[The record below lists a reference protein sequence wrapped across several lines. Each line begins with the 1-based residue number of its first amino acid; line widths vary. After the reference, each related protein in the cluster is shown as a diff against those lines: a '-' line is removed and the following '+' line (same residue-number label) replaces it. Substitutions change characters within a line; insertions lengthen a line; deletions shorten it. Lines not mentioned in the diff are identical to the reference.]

1 MELGWG
7 ALVLLL
13 VAAAV
18 IWFLQDSLAARERA
32 NAAAIEAC
40 RRLSLQFLDGTVAFA
55 RLAFTRERGQ
65 LALRRTYVF
74 DYTANSIERR
84 QGFVI
89 LVGRRI
95 ESVGYAPGEEQRAQR
110 SQRPPTTVSTSTA
123 LAPPPSARPVEPTDP
138 PPPAHSA
145 VVLDFAEWRNRRRG
159 AGQHLSHRRAGHSAS
174 DDSAT
179 LDSEGGNGHEDGQD
193 RHPRDNHPRDNHP

>member
-13 VAAAV
+13 AAATV
-18 IWFLQDSLAARERA
+18 IWFLQDSLAVRERA
-32 NAAAIEAC
+32 NAAAMDAC

-55 RLAFTRERGQ
+55 RLTFTRERGQ

-89 LVGRRI
+89 LVGRRV

-110 SQRPPTTVSTSTA
+110 AEQTPVTISISATLTPP
-123 LAPPPSARPVEPTDP
+123 APPLPPDAEPVP
-138 PPPAHSA
+138 PPQPNNSA
-145 VVLDFAEWRNRRRG
+145 VVFDLAEWRERRRG
-159 AGQHLSHRRAGHSAS
+159 TEQQPSPRRAGN
-174 DDSAT
+174 
-179 LDSEGGNGHEDGQD
+179 SEADGQD
-193 RHPRDNHPRDNHP
+193 SHP

>member
-13 VAAAV
+13 AAAAV
-18 IWFLQDSLAARERA
+18 IWFLQDSLAVRERA
-32 NAAAIEAC
+32 NAAAMEAC

-55 RLAFTRERGQ
+55 RLTFIRERGQ

-89 LVGRRI
+89 LVGRRV

-110 SQRPPTTVSTSTA
+110 SVQPPVTVSVSTP
-123 LAPPPSARPVEPTDP
+123 LPPDPEPV
-138 PPPAHSA
+138 PPATPANNSA
-145 VVLDFAEWRNRRRG
+145 VVLDLAEWRQRRRG
-159 AGQHLSHRRAGHSAS
+159 TEQQPSPRRAGNSAG
-174 DDSAT
+174 DT
-179 LDSEGGNGHEDGQD
+179 GNGQD
-193 RHPRDNHPRDNHP
+193 SHP

>member
-18 IWFLQDSLAARERA
+18 VWFLQDSLAARERA
-32 NAAAIEAC
+32 NAAAMEAC

-55 RLAFTRERGQ
+55 RLKFTRERGQ
-65 LALRRTYVF
+65 LAVRRTYVF

-89 LVGRRI
+89 LVGRRV
-95 ESVGYAPGEEQRAQR
+95 ESVGYAPGEEQRAARAQQPPVTI
-110 SQRPPTTVSTSTA
+110 SLSATLPSTPPAEEPKPAPPT
-123 LAPPPSARPVEPTDP
+123 PSNN
-138 PPPAHSA
+138 SA
-145 VVLDFAEWRNRRRG
+145 VVFDLAEWRARRRG
-159 AGQHLSHRRAGHSAS
+159 TEQQPSPRRA
-174 DDSAT
+174 
-179 LDSEGGNGHEDGQD
+179 DGQD
-193 RHPRDNHPRDNHP
+193 SHP

>member
-1 MELGWG
+1 M
-7 ALVLLL
+7 LL

-18 IWFLQDSLAARERA
+18 IWFLQDSLATRERA
-32 NAAAIEAC
+32 NAAAMEAC

-55 RLAFTRERGQ
+55 RLTFIRERGQ

-89 LVGRRI
+89 LVGRRV

-110 SQRPPTTVSTSTA
+110 PQQAPVTISVSAILPATPPVEESKP
-123 LAPPPSARPVEPTDP
+123 APPAPSNN
-138 PPPAHSA
+138 SA
-145 VVLDFAEWRNRRRG
+145 VVFDLAEWRARRRG
-159 AGQHLSHRRAGHSAS
+159 TEQQPSPRRAGNS
-174 DDSAT
+174 DQA
-179 LDSEGGNGHEDGQD
+179 DGQD
-193 RHPRDNHPRDNHP
+193 SHP

>member
-13 VAAAV
+13 AAAAV
-18 IWFLQDSLAARERA
+18 IWFLQDSLAVRERA
-32 NAAAIEAC
+32 NAAAMEAC

-55 RLAFTRERGQ
+55 RLQFTRERGQ

-89 LVGRRI
+89 LVGRRV

-110 SQRPPTTVSTSTA
+110 PQQPPVTVSLSATLPS
-123 LAPPPSARPVEPTDP
+123 APPAEEPK
-138 PPPAHSA
+138 PAEPNNSA
-145 VVLDFAEWRNRRRG
+145 VVLDLAEWRARRRG
-159 AGQHLSHRRAGHSAS
+159 TEQQPSPRRAGN
-174 DDSAT
+174 
-179 LDSEGGNGHEDGQD
+179 SEGNGQD
-193 RHPRDNHPRDNHP
+193 SHP

>member
-13 VAAAV
+13 AAAAV

-32 NAAAIEAC
+32 NDAAMEAC
-40 RRLSLQFLDGTVAFA
+40 RRLSLQFLDGTVAFT

-89 LVGRRI
+89 LVGRRV
-95 ESVGYAPGEEQRAQR
+95 ESVGYAPGDEQRAQR
-110 SQRPPTTVSTSTA
+110 AQQPPITVSVPATVS
-123 LAPPPSARPVEPTDP
+123 
-138 PPPAHSA
+138 PPASPPEPKPTPSTQPGHSA
-145 VVLDFAEWRNRRRG
+145 VVFNLAEWRERRRG
-159 AGQHLSHRRAGHSAS
+159 TEQHPSQRRTGN
-174 DDSAT
+174 
-179 LDSEGGNGHEDGQD
+179 SEQGNGQADGQD
-193 RHPRDNHPRDNHP
+193 SHP

>member
-18 IWFLQDSLAARERA
+18 VWFLQDSLAARERA
-32 NAAAIEAC
+32 NAAAMEAC

-110 SQRPPTTVSTSTA
+110 AQQPPVTISVSATLPSTPPA
-123 LAPPPSARPVEPTDP
+123 EEPKQAPPNN
-138 PPPAHSA
+138 SA
-145 VVLDFAEWRNRRRG
+145 VVFDLAEWRARRRG
-159 AGQHLSHRRAGHSAS
+159 SEQQPSQRRAGN
-174 DDSAT
+174 SAT
-179 LDSEGGNGHEDGQD
+179 DGQD
-193 RHPRDNHPRDNHP
+193 SHP

>member
-32 NAAAIEAC
+32 NAAAMEAC

-55 RLAFTRERGQ
+55 RLKFMRERGQ
-65 LALRRTYVF
+65 LAVRRTYVF

-89 LVGRRI
+89 LVGRRV

-110 SQRPPTTVSTSTA
+110 TQPPPVTVSLPPTLPSNPPEEEPKP
-123 LAPPPSARPVEPTDP
+123 APPNN
-138 PPPAHSA
+138 SA
-145 VVLDFAEWRNRRRG
+145 VVFDLAEWRARRRG
-159 AGQHLSHRRAGHSAS
+159 TEQQPSQRRAGN
-174 DDSAT
+174 SAT
-179 LDSEGGNGHEDGQD
+179 DGQD
-193 RHPRDNHPRDNHP
+193 SHP

>member
-13 VAAAV
+13 AAATV
-18 IWFLQDSLAARERA
+18 VWFLQDSLATRERA
-32 NAAAIEAC
+32 NAAAMEAC

-89 LVGRRI
+89 LVGRRV
-95 ESVGYAPGEEQRAQR
+95 ESVGYAPGEEERAQR
-110 SQRPPTTVSTSTA
+110 SQQPPVTVSVSATLS
-123 LAPPPSARPVEPTDP
+123 PPVSPAEPKPVS
-138 PPPAHSA
+138 PAASNNSA
-145 VVLDFAEWRNRRRG
+145 VVFDLAEWRERRRG
-159 AGQHLSHRRAGHSAS
+159 GEQQPSSRRAGSNAEH
-174 DDSAT
+174 
-179 LDSEGGNGHEDGQD
+179 GNGQADGQD
-193 RHPRDNHPRDNHP
+193 SHP

>member
-32 NAAAIEAC
+32 NAAAMEAC
-40 RRLSLQFLDGTVAFA
+40 QRLSLQFLDGTVAFA
-55 RLAFTRERGQ
+55 RLTFTREHGR

-89 LVGRRI
+89 LTGRRV

-110 SQRPPTTVSTSTA
+110 TQQPPMTVS
-123 LAPPPSARPVEPTDP
+123 LSATLT
-138 PPPAHSA
+138 PPAEAKPIPPAASNNSA
-145 VVLDFAEWRNRRRG
+145 VVLDLAEWRERRRG
-159 AGQHLSHRRAGHSAS
+159 TEQQPSSRRSAGN
-174 DDSAT
+174 SAT
-179 LDSEGGNGHEDGQD
+179 DSSERGNGQD
-193 RHPRDNHPRDNHP
+193 SHP